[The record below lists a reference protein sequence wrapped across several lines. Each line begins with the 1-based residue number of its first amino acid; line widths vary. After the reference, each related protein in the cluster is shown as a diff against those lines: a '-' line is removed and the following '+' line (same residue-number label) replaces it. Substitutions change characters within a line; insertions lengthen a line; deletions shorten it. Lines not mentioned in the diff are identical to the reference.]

1 MQIPKSKVNEQ
12 LQDKKK
18 EVKNLIQIDG
28 HPIKMRT
35 STHSSVSI
43 SHMHVPLKLL
53 TYNLYISFS
62 SSFYFNI
69 HTNINNNNSNNNMKT
84 KNLHKSI
91 KKIIFFSAL
100 FFVLKKRAKRK
111 EGNKKIPF
119 VLSL

>member
-1 MQIPKSKVNEQ
+1 MNSSKTQ
-12 LQDKKK
+12 KK

-53 TYNLYISFS
+53 TYNLYISFSSS